1 MSSYKPTTAPALSD
15 PSADLNLVSRINI
28 DADNFPDLWRKRIS
42 TLNRV
47 LQRASRLLEEDKLSE
62 NVQKATWQ
70 SYLLCSKGLLQAPKG
85 IPIDVWPLL
94 WDVFE
99 KPNGTNYGRM
109 EHIFRLGSDMRKANV
124 PFQPRQHIL
133 YIEARFME
141 GDERGAVKEWE
152 STKPTLGRDS
162 LTFKRFWILGIR
174 MFGEKGDANKALDA
188 VTQFLQRSGNAEDYR
203 ILLPVIKAFLAVDTR
218 SGLRSAWAAYENLK
232 LNLGAQM
239 RMEDY
244 DAVAA
249 LFLAANKGN
258 QALLVFTDMMFAGED
273 FRKREEQIA
282 KGEVKE
288 LETLKD
294 LGKISVDLENSRAF
308 ASLPPQLNNKYFFG
322 KWIKKLIGD
331 GDLPGTKKVFDLMR
345 ERGIRADAKQMNG
358 LIGALYRSQTR
369 NDHKLGHELAWQMI
383 EARLDFVR
391 QRDRTY
397 RLASG
402 LQTVESDEKLDHKT
416 ILSMPIATIETFS
429 ILLEQYRRGNRKDE
443 VARLYIALRDAKV
456 RPNTDFMNQMILSN
470 WRSHD
475 TQWTWNTYKTLVAQ
489 QVHPD
494 FDTYNYLW
502 GIMRK
507 ATDPMTKESFEFTV
521 CRELFRDMV
530 GRAPTL
536 TKTQSLP
543 RELYD
548 AVILAFSLSND
559 QAGTAVALRAMQRHF
574 NMYPNEDTARTVV
587 LQLTRTGF
595 RVAMREPPETKSRP
609 GRWGHRPR
617 KLNLSARQTRE
628 RVHEVTKLFAA
639 LKKQRT
645 DALLQQGL
653 VYDELSNEAKM
664 EESLLLLS
672 DMLRYVHQARLEA
685 NDRDWRQPK
694 LAMAKSQEA
703 AKMMGVPDSDP
714 WANASEIVYEDE

>member
-1 MSSYKPTTAPALSD
+1 MSSCIPKPVPAVPDS
-15 PSADLNLVSRINI
+15 STDLDSVSSITI

-47 LQRASRLLEEDKLSE
+47 LQRAFRLLEENKLGE

-70 SYLLCSKGLLQAPKG
+70 SYLLCSKGLLQAPTG
-85 IPIDVWPLL
+85 IPMDVWSLL
-94 WDVFE
+94 WEVFE
-99 KPNGTNYGRM
+99 KPNEGNYGRM

-141 GDERGAVKEWE
+141 GDERGAIKEWE
-152 STKPTLGRDS
+152 SNKPTLGRDN
-162 LTFKRFWILGIR
+162 LTFKRYWILGIR
-174 MFGEKGDANKALDA
+174 MFGEKGDASKALDA
-188 VTQFLQRSGNAEDYR
+188 VTQFLARSSNAEDYR
-203 ILLPVIKAFLAVDTR
+203 ILLPVIKAFLAVDTK

-232 LNLGAQM
+232 LNLGALM

-249 LFLAANKGN
+249 LFLAANKGD
-258 QALLVFTDMMFAGED
+258 QALLVFTDMMFAAEN
-273 FRKREEQIA
+273 FRKREEPIA
-282 KGEVKE
+282 SGESKE
-288 LETLKD
+288 TETLND
-294 LGKISVDLENSRAF
+294 LGKIPVNLEDSRAF
-308 ASLPPQLNNKYFFG
+308 ASLPAHLNNKYFFG

-331 GDLPGTKKVFDLMR
+331 GDLTGTKRVFELMR

-358 LIGALYRSQTR
+358 LVGALYRSQTR

-383 EARLDFVR
+383 ESRLDFVR
-391 QRDRTY
+391 QRDRKY
-397 RLASG
+397 RLAAG
-402 LQTVESDEKLDHKT
+402 LQTVESDEKLDYKS
-416 ILSMPIATIETFS
+416 LLLMPIATIETFS

-443 VARLYIALRDAKV
+443 IGRLYMALRDAKI

-494 FDTYNYLW
+494 FDTFNYLW

-507 ATDPMTKESFEFTV
+507 ATDPMTKESFEFTA

-530 GRAPTL
+530 SRGPTL

-595 RVAMREPPETKSRP
+595 RVAMREPPEAKPRP

-639 LKKQRT
+639 LKKHRM
-645 DALLQQGL
+645 DALLQKGL
-653 VYDELSNEAKM
+653 VYDELADEAKA

-672 DMLRYVHQARLEA
+672 DMLRHVHQARLES
-685 NDRDWRQPK
+685 NDKDWRQPK
-694 LAMAKSQEA
+694 LAMAKSHEA
-703 AKMMGVPDSDP
+703 AKMMGVPDCDP
-714 WANASEIVYEDE
+714 WTNASELVYGDE